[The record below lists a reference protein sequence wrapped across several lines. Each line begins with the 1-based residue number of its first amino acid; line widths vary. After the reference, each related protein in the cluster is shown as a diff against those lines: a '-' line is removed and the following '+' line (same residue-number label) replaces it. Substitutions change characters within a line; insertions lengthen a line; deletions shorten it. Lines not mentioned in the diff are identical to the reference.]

1 MAAGSDEGTMLDIKS
16 PTPSPSA
23 SLAVRLVEPPEPAR
37 APARAPLQRPRG
49 LGLASRLLLL
59 TIGFALLAQVM
70 IYVPRIATVRENWLR
85 DRLAAANTAAL
96 VFAAA
101 PDDILPKELA
111 RKILDSVG
119 AKTIALKTRDTH
131 RLLAV
136 AEMPPVV
143 SDSYDLRDPSMAEGI
158 GAAFRA
164 LFAPPGAVLQLIGP
178 APMDGAYLE
187 ITLDETPLTA
197 QMWRFT
203 RNFLTNVMTIS
214 AVVVLAIWASIWLWV
229 LRPVRRLTSN
239 IMAFG
244 ERPQDAAR
252 IISPSGS
259 RGEIGH
265 AEQALATMQTA
276 LSQELG
282 QKKRLAE
289 LGLAVAK
296 INHDLRNML
305 TAAQLISD
313 RLATITDPLAMRLAP
328 RLVAT
333 LDRAIAFCQE
343 TLTYGAA
350 VEKAPLRRR
359 VGLREVI
366 RQAIEASDAR
376 QTELVAYDIDVPET
390 FEIFADPEQVLRV
403 IENINRNAM
412 QALAQFGPSSGR
424 PAAIRYAAT
433 RANGS
438 ALIEVCD
445 TGPGFPAHL
454 ERRIFEPFH
463 LSSREGGSGLGLA
476 IAADLT
482 DRNGGSILLAPRQ
495 LDDFYCGARF
505 QITLPAPQ
513 DETFEGAK
521 RDASRA

>member
-1 MAAGSDEGTMLDIKS
+1 MAAESDDETMLDVKS
-16 PTPSPSA
+16 APPSP
-23 SLAVRLVEPPEPAR
+23 PALQALR
-37 APARAPLQRPRG
+37 RAAPTQEEMPAPATPTRSRG

-59 TIGFALLAQVM
+59 TISFALLAQVM
-70 IYVPRIATVRENWLR
+70 IFVPRIATVRDNWLR
-85 DRLAAANTAAL
+85 GRLAAANTAAL

-101 PDDILPKELA
+101 PDDVLPKELA
-111 RKILDSVG
+111 GKILDSVG

-143 SDSYDLRDPSMAEGI
+143 SDSYDLRDPSMLEGI
-158 GAAFRA
+158 GGAFRA
-164 LFAPPGAVLQLIGP
+164 LFAKDGSILQVIGP
-178 APMDGAYLE
+178 APMEDAFLE
-187 ITLDETPLTA
+187 ITLDETPLTET
-197 QMWRFT
+197 MWRFT
-203 RNFLTNVMTIS
+203 RNFLSIVMTIS
-214 AVVVLAIWASIWLWV
+214 AVVVLVLWASIWLMV

-239 IMAFG
+239 IVAFG
-244 ERPQDAAR
+244 QRPQDAAR

-259 RGEIGH
+259 RDEIGH

-313 RLATITDPLAMRLAP
+313 RLATIPDPLAVRLAP

-350 VEKAPLRRR
+350 VEKAPMRRR
-359 VGLREVI
+359 IGLRDVI
-366 RQAIEASDAR
+366 QQAIEASGEREADG
-376 QTELVAYDIDVPET
+376 VSFDIDVPEA
-390 FEIFADPEQVLRV
+390 FEVFADPEHFLRV
-403 IENINRNAM
+403 IENLNRNAI
-412 QALAQFGPSSGR
+412 QAMAQFGPNSGR
-424 PAAIRYAAT
+424 PPAIRYAAT
-433 RANGS
+433 LANGA

-445 TGPGFPAHL
+445 TGPGFPPHL
-454 ERRIFEPFH
+454 ARRIFEPFH
-463 LSSREGGSGLGLA
+463 LSTREGGSGLGLA

-482 DRNGGSILLAPRQ
+482 DRNGGSIALAPRQ
-495 LDDFYCGARF
+495 PDDFYCGARF
-505 QITLPAPQ
+505 QITLPTPR
-513 DETFEGAK
+513 EG
-521 RDASRA
+521 SV

>member
-1 MAAGSDEGTMLDIKS
+1 MAAGLDEETMLDVKS
-16 PTPSPSA
+16 APPPEA
-23 SLAVRLVEPPEPAR
+23 PAPEPAPR
-37 APARAPLQRPRG
+37 VAPTGAGEEAVAEAAPERRRG
-49 LGLASRLLLL
+49 FGLASRVLLL

-85 DRLAAANTAAL
+85 DRLAAANTAAM

-101 PDDILPKELA
+101 PDDMLPKELA
-111 RKILDSVG
+111 GKILNSVG

-143 SDSYDLRDPSMAEGI
+143 SDSYDLRDPSMVEGVR
-158 GAAFRA
+158 GAFRA
-164 LFAPPGAVLQLIGP
+164 MFAPEGSILRVIGSASMDDAVL
-178 APMDGAYLE
+178 D

-197 QMWRFT
+197 AMWRFT
-203 RNFLTNVMTIS
+203 RNFTSVVMTIS
-214 AVVVLAIWASIWLWV
+214 AVVVLVIWASIWLMV

-239 IMAFG
+239 IVAFG
-244 ERPQDAAR
+244 ERPQDAAQ

-259 RGEIGH
+259 RDEIGR
-265 AEQALATMQTA
+265 AEQALATMETT

-313 RLATITDPLAMRLAP
+313 RLATIPDPLAVRLAP

-350 VEKAPLRRR
+350 VEKPPVRRR
-359 VGLREVI
+359 VALREVI
-366 RQAIEASDAR
+366 QQAVEASGEQEAQR
-376 QTELVAYDIDVPET
+376 IAFDIDVPDG
-390 FEIFADPEQVLRV
+390 FEVFADPEHLMRV
-403 IENINRNAM
+403 IENLNRNAI
-412 QALAQFGPSSGR
+412 QALTQFGPSSGR
-424 PAAIRYAAT
+424 PLAIRHAA
-433 RANGS
+433 
-438 ALIEVCD
+438 ALAEGVAMIEICD
-445 TGPGFPAHL
+445 TGPGFPPHLAH
-454 ERRIFEPFH
+454 RIFEPFH
-463 LSSREGGSGLGLA
+463 LSTREGGSGLGLA
-476 IAADLT
+476 IAADLI
-482 DRNGGSILLAPRQ
+482 DRNGGTIALVPRKP
-495 LDDFYCGARF
+495 DDLYCGARF
-505 QITLPAPQ
+505 QIRLPLP
-513 DETFEGAK
+513 
-521 RDASRA
+521 RAA

>member
-1 MAAGSDEGTMLDIKS
+1 MAAEPDEETMLDFKS
-16 PTPSPSA
+16 PPQQQQAPVPA
-23 SLAVRLVEPPEPAR
+23 SRRAEAEPVT
-37 APARAPLQRPRG
+37 APAPAADRPRG

-59 TIGFALLAQVM
+59 TIGFALLAQVL
-70 IYVPRIATVRENWLR
+70 IFVPRMALVRDNWLR
-85 DRLAAANTAAL
+85 GRLAAANTAAL

-101 PDDILPKELA
+101 PDDMLPKELA
-111 RKILDSVG
+111 SKVLDSVG

-136 AEMPPVV
+136 AEMPPVI
-143 SDSYDLRDPSMAEGI
+143 SDSYDLRDPSIIEGVI
-158 GAAFRA
+158 GAFDA
-164 LFAPPGAVLQLIGP
+164 LFARKGAVMQVIGP
-178 APMDGAYLE
+178 APMDDAFLE
-187 ITLDETPLTA
+187 ITLDETPLTEA
-197 QMWRFT
+197 MWRFT
-203 RNFLTNVMTIS
+203 RTFLLIVMTVS
-214 AVVVLAIWASIWLWV
+214 AVVVLVIWASIWLMV

-259 RGEIGH
+259 RDEIGH
-265 AEQALATMQTA
+265 AERALATMQAA

-313 RLATITDPLAMRLAP
+313 RLATIPDPLAMRLAP

-350 VEKAPLRRR
+350 VEKAPMRRR
-359 VGLREVI
+359 IGLRDAI
-366 RQAIEASDAR
+366 QQAIEASGEWEA
-376 QTELVAYDIDVPET
+376 ENVSFDIEVPES
-390 FEIFADPEQVLRV
+390 FEIIADPEHFLRV
-403 IENINRNAM
+403 IENLNRNAI

-424 PAAIRYAAT
+424 PPAIRYAAT
-433 RANGS
+433 RANGA
-438 ALIEVCD
+438 ALIEVSD
-445 TGPGFPAHL
+445 TGPGFPPQLA
-454 ERRIFEPFH
+454 RRIFEPFH
-463 LSSREGGSGLGLA
+463 LSTREGGSGLGLA

-482 DRNGGSILLAPRQ
+482 DRNGGSIALAPRQ
-495 LDDFYCGARF
+495 PDDFYCGARF
-505 QITLPAPQ
+505 QITFPAPR
-513 DETFEGAK
+513 EAK
-521 RDASRA
+521 V

>member
-1 MAAGSDEGTMLDIKS
+1 MLDIKS

-37 APARAPLQRPRG
+37 APPPAPLQRPRG

>member
-1 MAAGSDEGTMLDIKS
+1 MLDVKS
-16 PTPSPSA
+16 TPRPYA
-23 SLAVRLVEPPEPAR
+23 LPALPLQTAAEPAV
-37 APARAPLQRPRG
+37 APAPPAKRRGG
-49 LGLASRLLLL
+49 LGLASRVLIL

-70 IYVPRIATVRENWLR
+70 LFAPRMAAVRDNFLR
-85 DRLAAANTAAL
+85 GRLAAANTAAL

-101 PDDILPKELA
+101 PDDLLPKELA

-143 SDSYDLRDPSMAEGI
+143 SDSYDLRDPSMIEGVA
-158 GAAFRA
+158 GAFRA
-164 LFAPPGAVLQLIGP
+164 LFAKQGSVLEVIGP
-178 APMDGAYLE
+178 APMDDAFLE
-187 ITLDETPLTA
+187 ITLDETPLTEA
-197 QMWRFT
+197 MWRFT
-203 RNFLTNVMTIS
+203 RTFLMITMTVS
-214 AVVVLAIWASIWLWV
+214 TVLVLVIWASIWLMV

-244 ERPQDAAR
+244 ERPQDSGR

-259 RGEIGH
+259 RDEIGH

-313 RLATITDPLAMRLAP
+313 RLATIPDPLAVRLAP

-350 VEKAPLRRR
+350 VEKAPVRRLT
-359 VGLREVI
+359 GLRDMI
-366 RQAIEASDAR
+366 QQAIEASGASDNDR
-376 QTELVAYDIDVPET
+376 VSYEIDVPENLQ
-390 FEIFADPEQVLRV
+390 IFVDPEQLLRV
-403 IENINRNAM
+403 IENLNRNAV
-412 QALAQFGPSSGR
+412 QALAQAGSNSGR
-424 PAAIRYAAT
+424 RAAIRYAAT
-433 RANGS
+433 RANGM
-438 ALIEVCD
+438 ALLEVCD
-445 TGPGFPAHL
+445 NGPGFPSHL
-454 ERRIFEPFH
+454 ARRIFEPFH
-463 LSSREGGSGLGLA
+463 LSTSEGGAGLGLA

-482 DRNGGSILLAPRQ
+482 DRNGGSIALAPPQ
-495 LDDFYCGARF
+495 PDDFYCGARF
-505 QITLPAPQ
+505 QIVLPAARE
-513 DETFEGAK
+513 DGL
-521 RDASRA
+521 S

>member
-1 MAAGSDEGTMLDIKS
+1 MRAGPAQAAQTL
-16 PTPSPSA
+16 
-23 SLAVRLVEPPEPAR
+23 PA
-37 APARAPLQRPRG
+37 AALERPR

-59 TIGFALLAQVM
+59 TIGFALLAQIM
-70 IYVPRIATVRENWLR
+70 IFVPRIATIRENWLR

-96 VFAAA
+96 VFAAG
-101 PDDILPKELA
+101 PDDVLPKELA
-111 RKILDSVG
+111 NKILTSIG
-119 AKTIALKTRDTH
+119 AKTIALKTEDTH

-136 AEMPPVV
+136 TEMPPQVA
-143 SDSYDLRDPSMAEGI
+143 DSYDLRDPSMLEGI
-158 GAAFRA
+158 VSAFRV
-164 LFAPPGAVLQLIGP
+164 LFAEKGAVLRLVGY
-178 APMDGAYLE
+178 APMQGATLE

-197 QMWRFT
+197 AMWQFT
-203 RNFLTNVMTIS
+203 RNFLSTVMTIS
-214 AVVVLAIWASIWLWV
+214 IVVVLVIWASIWLLV

-239 IMAFG
+239 IVAFG

-259 RGEIGH
+259 RDEIGH
-265 AEQALATMQTA
+265 AEQALATMQAA
-276 LSQELG
+276 LARELG

-313 RLATITDPLAMRLAP
+313 RLATIPDPLAMRLAP

-350 VEKAPLRRR
+350 VEKAPQRRR
-359 VGLREVI
+359 IALRDIV
-366 RQAIEASDAR
+366 RQAVEDSLSSH
-376 QTELVAYDIDVPET
+376 TGLVAFDIDIPET
-390 FEIFADPEQVLRV
+390 LEIFADPEHVLRV
-403 IENINRNAM
+403 IENLTRNAV
-412 QALAQFGPSSGR
+412 QALAQSGAASGR
-424 PAAIRYAAT
+424 AAAIRYAAT
-433 RANGS
+433 RGNGTVT
-438 ALIEVCD
+438 IEVCD

-454 ERRIFEPFH
+454 AQRIFEPFH
-463 LSSREGGSGLGLA
+463 LSTREGGSGLGLA

-482 DRNGGSILLAPRQ
+482 DRNGGSIALAPQQ

-505 QITLPAPQ
+505 QITFPTP
-513 DETFEGAK
+513 
-521 RDASRA
+521 

>member
-1 MAAGSDEGTMLDIKS
+1 MAAGSNEETMLDVKS
-16 PTPSPSA
+16 APPPPQALQALRHAAPTP
-23 SLAVRLVEPPEPAR
+23 EE
-37 APARAPLQRPRG
+37 APKPVAPDRPRG

-70 IYVPRIATVRENWLR
+70 IFVPRIATVRENWLH

-101 PDDILPKELA
+101 PDDMLPKELA

-136 AEMPPVV
+136 AEMPPVI
-143 SDSYDLRDPSMAEGI
+143 SDSYDLRDPSMMEGVS
-158 GAAFRA
+158 GAFSA
-164 LFAPPGAVLQLIGP
+164 LFAKEGAILQVIGP
-178 APMDGAYLE
+178 APMEDAFLE

-197 QMWRFT
+197 AMWRFT
-203 RNFLTNVMTIS
+203 RNFLSVVMTIS
-214 AVVVLAIWASIWLWV
+214 AVVVLVIWASIWLMV

-239 IMAFG
+239 IVAFG
-244 ERPQDAAR
+244 ERPEDVAR
-252 IISPSGS
+252 IISPSGN
-259 RGEIGH
+259 RDEIGL
-265 AEQALATMQTA
+265 AEQALATMQTT

-313 RLATITDPLAMRLAP
+313 RLATIPDPLAMRLAP

-350 VEKAPLRRR
+350 VEKAPQRRR
-359 VGLREVI
+359 TGLRDVI
-366 RQAIEASDAR
+366 QQAIEASGEKETDG
-376 QTELVAYDIDVPET
+376 VAFDIDVPDT
-390 FEIFADPEQVLRV
+390 FEIFADPEHLLRV
-403 IENINRNAM
+403 IENLNRNAI

-424 PAAIRYAAT
+424 PSAIRYAAT
-433 RANGS
+433 RANGA
-438 ALIEVCD
+438 ALIEVSD
-445 TGPGFPAHL
+445 TGPGFPPHL
-454 ERRIFEPFH
+454 ARRIFEPFH
-463 LSSREGGSGLGLA
+463 LSTREGGSGLGLA

-482 DRNGGSILLAPRQ
+482 DRNGGSIALAPRQ
-495 LDDFYCGARF
+495 PDDFYCGARF
-505 QITLPAPQ
+505 QITLPAPR
-513 DETFEGAK
+513 EG
-521 RDASRA
+521 SV

>member
-1 MAAGSDEGTMLDIKS
+1 LKKSSAAESDEETMLDVQS
-16 PTPSPSA
+16 APPSEP
-23 SLAVRLVEPPEPAR
+23 AVPALLYQATEPAR
-37 APARAPLQRPRG
+37 APTPAADRPRG

-70 IYVPRIATVRENWLR
+70 IFVPRIATVRDNWLR
-85 DRLAAANTAAL
+85 GRLAAANTAAL
-96 VFAAA
+96 VFNAA
-101 PDDILPKELA
+101 PDDMLPKELA
-111 RKILDSVG
+111 GKILDSVG

-143 SDSYDLRDPSMAEGI
+143 NDSYDLRDPSMMEGI
-158 GAAFRA
+158 GGAFRA
-164 LFAPPGAVLQLIGP
+164 LFAEKGDVLKVIGP
-178 APMDGAYLE
+178 APMDDAFLE
-187 ITLDETPLTA
+187 ITLDETPLTEA
-197 QMWRFT
+197 MWRFT
-203 RNFLTNVMTIS
+203 RNFLSIVMTIS
-214 AVVVLAIWASIWLWV
+214 AVVVLVIWASIWLMV

-239 IMAFG
+239 IVAFG
-244 ERPQDAAR
+244 ERPQDADR
-252 IISPSGS
+252 IIAPSGS
-259 RGEIGH
+259 RDEIGH

-313 RLATITDPLAMRLAP
+313 RLATIPDPLAMRLAP

-350 VEKAPLRRR
+350 VEKAPHRRR
-359 VGLREVI
+359 IGLRDVI
-366 RQAIEASDAR
+366 QQAIEASGEREADGG
-376 QTELVAYDIDVPET
+376 VSFDIDVPES
-390 FEIFADPEQVLRV
+390 FEIYADPEHFLRV
-403 IENINRNAM
+403 IENLNRNAI

-424 PAAIRYAAT
+424 PSAIRYAAT
-433 RANGS
+433 RANGA

-445 TGPGFPAHL
+445 TGPGFPPHL
-454 ERRIFEPFH
+454 ARNIFEPFH

-482 DRNGGSILLAPRQ
+482 DRNGGSIALAPRQ
-495 LDDFYCGARF
+495 PDDFYCGARF
-505 QITLPAPQ
+505 QITLPTPLNGL
-513 DETFEGAK
+513 D
-521 RDASRA
+521 